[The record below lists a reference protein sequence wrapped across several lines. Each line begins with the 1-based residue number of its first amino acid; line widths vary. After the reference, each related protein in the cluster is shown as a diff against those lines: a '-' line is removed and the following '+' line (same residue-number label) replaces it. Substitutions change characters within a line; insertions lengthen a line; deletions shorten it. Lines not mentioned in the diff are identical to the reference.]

1 MFFVDFCAV
10 PTEMVYTHFLKA
22 EYFKKYEPC
31 LSDTFVGIR
40 IIVYSCTGCGTSKM
54 NLRLEGNRSSFS
66 RVSLKSENTDA
77 SPQTAVFFQR
87 AKYVFPKTKIWRQ
100 TVEDEQ
106 IYI

>member
-1 MFFVDFCAV
+1 
-10 PTEMVYTHFLKA
+10 
-22 EYFKKYEPC
+22 
-31 LSDTFVGIR
+31 
-40 IIVYSCTGCGTSKM
+40 M